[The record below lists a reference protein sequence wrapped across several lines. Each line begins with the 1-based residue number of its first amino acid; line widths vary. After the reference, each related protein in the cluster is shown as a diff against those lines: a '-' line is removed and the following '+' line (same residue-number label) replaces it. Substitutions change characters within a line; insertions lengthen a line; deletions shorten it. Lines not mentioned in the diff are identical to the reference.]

1 MHEISVVVFSRLRN
15 NAYVNSQS
23 EESFEDWNV
32 RRCSE
37 SPTFFFWDL
46 ILRFQKMIL
55 VFVRA
60 HRERNFN
67 LYVCILEKLMPFIF
81 SLDSTNY
88 SRWLPCH
95 LHDLKCLPN
104 SVKAEFQNGLWTV
117 ARTSKKFSAIAID
130 HAHEQTNKDLKGSGG
145 AMGLF
150 NNEEALT

>member
-1 MHEISVVVFSRLRN
+1 MHEILVVVFSRLKN

-23 EESFEDWNV
+23 EESFEDWNL
-32 RRCSE
+32 RC
-37 SPTFFFWDL
+37 PTFFFWDL

-88 SRWLPCH
+88 SHWLPCH
-95 LHDLKCLPN
+95 LPN
-104 SVKAEFQNGLWTV
+104 SIKAEFQNGLWMV